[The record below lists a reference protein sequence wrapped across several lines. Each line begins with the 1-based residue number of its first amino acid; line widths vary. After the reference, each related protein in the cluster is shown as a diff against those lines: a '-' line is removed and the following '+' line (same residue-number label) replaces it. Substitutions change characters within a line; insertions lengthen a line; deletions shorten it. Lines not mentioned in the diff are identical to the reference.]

1 MGSEIERG
9 GRMTRP
15 CFNYNDSNGIE
26 SIKMQMLESVR
37 NVLEDVR
44 TELKLLNQKQ
54 MLQCDVRR
62 DVREMRIALQK
73 LAKGK
78 RLRAPRKTRA

>member
-1 MGSEIERG
+1 
-9 GRMTRP
+9 
-15 CFNYNDSNGIE
+15 
-26 SIKMQMLESVR
+26 MQMLESVR

-44 TELKLLNQKQ
+44 SELRLLNQKQ

-78 RLRAPRKTRA
+78 RLRTPRKARA